1 MPTFLG
7 TLFAPSLVIVVVEV
21 ITEVIAGDVEDVA
34 NINVVVVDY
43 TLCSVYL
50 SK

>member
-34 NINVVVVDY
+34 NINVVVDY